1 MAKLYEMTNYVAQLY
16 EMLEAG
22 EIDEEIIKDT
32 IEAMGVEEKVEG
44 YCQVIK
50 QLLADA
56 SMFKD
61 EIDRLTARK
70 KSIENNAEWLK
81 RQLFDF
87 YVASGS
93 KKIKAG
99 TFTISSRKSTAV
111 KITNKEAIPMDYL
124 TIPMPK
130 ANLTAI
136 KQAIKEGK
144 DVPGAEIEERESVQ
158 IR

>member
-32 IEAMGVEEKVEG
+32 IEAMGVDEKVEG

-81 RQLFDF
+81 KQLLDF

-93 KKIKAG
+93 KEIKAG
-99 TFTISSRKSTAV
+99 TFKVTTRKNEYVDIPDES
-111 KITNKEAIPMDYL
+111 KIPKKYL
-124 TIPMPK
+124 TVKVSPNKTDIK
-130 ANLTAI
+130 AAI
-136 KQAIKEGK
+136 KSGVKVRGAAILT
-144 DVPGAEIEERESVQ
+144 RESIQ
-158 IR
+158 IK